1 MWLLAGSQA
10 GEADAAD
17 GRGHSHHS
25 YDVQEEGESPI
36 DPQEQC
42 VVSLPDHVADFGNG
56 NDGDFVDGDP
66 QNVTQSIALRG
77 IDFEPE
83 LIRII
88 AKHHRQTLHL
98 WPPSATARAIEP
110 AAALSRSGHEILVN
124 LTRLQEEPLSEAL

>member
-1 MWLLAGSQA
+1 MT
-10 GEADAAD
+10 
-17 GRGHSHHS
+17 
-25 YDVQEEGESPI
+25 SPI
-36 DPQEQC
+36 LATGTTVILSMAICET
-42 VVSLPDHVADFGNG
+42 SR
-56 NDGDFVDGDP
+56 
-66 QNVTQSIALRG
+66 SSLRG

-88 AKHHRQTLHL
+88 AKHRRQTLHL